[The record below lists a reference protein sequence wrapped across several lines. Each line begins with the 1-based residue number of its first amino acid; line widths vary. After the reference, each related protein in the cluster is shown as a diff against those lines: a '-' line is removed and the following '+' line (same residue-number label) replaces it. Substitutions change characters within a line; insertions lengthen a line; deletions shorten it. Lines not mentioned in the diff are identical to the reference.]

1 MAVSGPG
8 TSGTVRSTGPPAGG
22 PVPAGA
28 RRIKAYADTVW
39 RRLRPGERG
48 ALPVVLGLAVV
59 WLVFQSQNGNFLSPR
74 NLSNIS
80 VDLVGTGM
88 IAAGLIFVLVI
99 GEIDLSVGS
108 LSGLAGA
115 VYASSNVNHGV
126 PEWLAV
132 LLALASGAAA
142 GALQGF
148 FIARARVPSY
158 AITLAGLLA
167 WNGLMLY
174 LLSPTGTIDI
184 NDNGFVAA
192 LTDHYF
198 SAVWVAYGLAA
209 LGAAGYVL
217 TAHLRVR
224 RRKAAGVPHQ
234 PLTEIWVRAALLAA
248 LAFTAAWMLNRFQG
262 VPLALLIFLIMVA
275 GLDYVLRRTSYGR
288 MVIALGGK
296 DEGARRAGIDVLRVR
311 VSVFMISGALA
322 AAGGLFTASR
332 LVSASQGTGS
342 DGQVLINAVAAA
354 VLGGTSLFGGR
365 GTIWSALFGVLVIES
380 IASGMALLGAGQP
393 LQLVI
398 TGGVLFVAVV
408 IDSLLHHPPARSR
421 V

>member
-8 TSGTVRSTGPPAGG
+8 TPGTVRSTGPPAGG

-28 RRIKAYADTVW
+28 RRIKAYADVVW
-39 RRLRPGERG
+39 RRLRPGERS
-48 ALPVVLGLAVV
+48 ALPVVLGLVVV
-59 WLVFQSQNGNFLSPR
+59 WAVFQSQNGNFLSPR

-80 VDLVGTGM
+80 VDLVSTGM

-115 VYASSNVNHGV
+115 VYAALNVSHGV

-148 FIARARVPSY
+148 FVARARVPSY

-184 NDNGFVAA
+184 NDNGFVAS

-198 SAVWVAYGLAA
+198 SDVWVAYGLAT
-209 LGAAGYVL
+209 LGTAGYVL

-234 PLTEIWVRAALLAA
+234 PLTEIWVRAALLAG

-262 VPLALLIFLIMVA
+262 VPLALLIFLIVVA

-296 DEGARRAGIDVLRVR
+296 GEGARRAGIDVLRVR
-311 VSVFMISGALA
+311 VSVFMMSGTLA
-322 AAGGLFTASR
+322 AVGGLFMTSR
-332 LVSASQGTGS
+332 LVSASQATGS

-393 LQLVI
+393 LQFVI

-408 IDSLLHHPPARSR
+408 IDSLLHHPPARNR
-421 V
+421 A